1 VKEMEIKAVL
11 AGLGVFMFGGWS
23 PVIILLLTFIFIDY
37 LSGLLAAYIEGE
49 LSSKIGSV
57 GIAKKIMI
65 CLLVAAANKL
75 DIAIDS
81 QGMILT
87 ATCFFYIAN
96 ELLSIIENATRA
108 GLPVPLV
115 LKQGLQLLKKKGGE
129 VDSSVTS
136 SEKE

>member
-1 VKEMEIKAVL
+1 MEIKAVL

>member
-1 VKEMEIKAVL
+1 MKEMEIKAVL